1 MEEQQRG
8 AQDMIPELNVSQL
21 TDEEVFEIAKRKD
34 NPVSNAL
41 RMYRSETAKIEQH
54 NAQTYPTTIQLL
66 RMELEAVV
74 KIMRAAGLGLR
85 MMEKE

>member
-1 MEEQQRG
+1 
-8 AQDMIPELNVSQL
+8 MIPELNVSQL

-41 RMYRSETAKIEQH
+41 RMYRSETAKIEQY
-54 NAQTYPTTIQLL
+54 NAQTYPTPIELL